1 MSLSAQARAAANAG
15 PPSQTAPGRMLG
27 GLGLQPRK
35 GLGQHFLV
43 AQSVL
48 ERIADAADIA
58 PGDTVVEVGPGLGA
72 LTEALARRAGRVVAL
87 ELDTATLQG
96 AAGALRRPPHTCRSM
111 HADALKA
118 PLESLVPAE
127 QPYKMVANLP
137 YYAATAIIRRF
148 LEAAHKPTV
157 IVATVQREVAQGMAA
172 PEGKR
177 GLLGVAT
184 QFYGS
189 PRIVTLV
196 RPGSFHPPPKVTSAV
211 RPHRRPPF
219 AARRRAVGGGRLL
232 RPGPSRLC
240 RPPQAAS
247 RGAQQRA
254 APPRRRGRGC
264 AGGLR
269 HRPNAPGGD
278 AVDGGVGC
286 AHPDGIGGWMEPL
299 SRRAYA
305 KLNLGL
311 EVLARRDDGYHEL
324 VTVFQTVSLADE
336 VTASPAAS
344 LTIRCKNP
352 ALTGRRNLV
361 WLAADL
367 LQEGSGSEQGA
378 TIGLV
383 KAIPVSAGLGGGSSD
398 AAAALA
404 LLDQLWELDW
414 PEERLAEAAGRLGS
428 DVPFFLRGGA
438 SLARGRGELL
448 EPLPT
453 PLDQWFLLLMP
464 NIRMPGKTP
473 TLYRRLRPADFT
485 DGSATEAL
493 AESLRA
499 GAPLEEA
506 SMVNTFERAATETFE
521 GLDRFRTALE
531 GAAGHPAHLSGS
543 GPSLF
548 ARVDGHE
555 AGAEGL
561 ESLRKLGFKAALVR
575 AVGDGEQE

>member
-1 MSLSAQARAAANAG
+1 
-15 PPSQTAPGRMLG
+15 
-27 GLGLQPRK
+27 
-35 GLGQHFLV
+35 
-43 AQSVL
+43 
-48 ERIADAADIA
+48 
-58 PGDTVVEVGPGLGA
+58 
-72 LTEALARRAGRVVAL
+72 
-87 ELDTATLQG
+87 
-96 AAGALRRPPHTCRSM
+96 
-111 HADALKA
+111 
-118 PLESLVPAE
+118 
-127 QPYKMVANLP
+127 
-137 YYAATAIIRRF
+137 
-148 LEAAHKPTV
+148 
-157 IVATVQREVAQGMAA
+157 
-172 PEGKR
+172 
-177 GLLGVAT
+177 
-184 QFYGS
+184 
-189 PRIVTLV
+189 
-196 RPGSFHPPPKVTSAV
+196 
-211 RPHRRPPF
+211 
-219 AARRRAVGGGRLL
+219 
-232 RPGPSRLC
+232 
-240 RPPQAAS
+240 
-247 RGAQQRA
+247 
-254 APPRRRGRGC
+254 
-264 AGGLR
+264 
-269 HRPNAPGGD
+269 
-278 AVDGGVGC
+278 
-286 AHPDGIGGWMEPL
+286 MEPL

-311 EVLARRDDGYHEL
+311 EVVGRRDDGYHEL

-361 WLAADL
+361 WQAAEL

-453 PLDQWFLLLMP
+453 QPDQWFLLLMP

-485 DGSATEAL
+485 DGTATEAL
-493 AESLRA
+493 AESLRS

-555 AGAEGL
+555 AGTEGL
-561 ESLRKLGFKAALVR
+561 ESLQRLGFKAALVR